1 MLTSSKGL
9 PSSKRF
15 DDGVEQPPKQS
26 SKRFDDEGL
35 ARP

>member
-15 DDGVEQPPKQS
+15 DDGVEVAVEAL
-26 SKRFDDEGL
+26 R
-35 ARP
+35 R